1 MRMREVRSVKRR
13 KLKKLSAVERA
24 RRSQRGSIETS
35 IEQASRM
42 ARRKGIAF
50 KPDKAKAAL
59 EAAHADAAELGIDP
73 QWALGYL
80 PKVLPP
86 AWRRID
92 VGMDGERYM
101 REDGLRV
108 IMSGSVA
115 PDGKRWLHVSL
126 SREAR
131 LPNWGDLK
139 HVRDV
144 FLGPE
149 KTAYQIIAPTS
160 EWINMHKFCLHLW
173 HCVDGDPLPDF
184 TRGSMS
190 I

>member
-1 MRMREVRSVKRR
+1 MSRKKVKR
-13 KLKKLSAVERA
+13 KG
-24 RRSQRGSIETS
+24 RSTYPVANKHRSS
-35 IEQASRM
+35 IEQSVEQSSRM
-42 ARRKGIAF
+42 ARRKGIKF
-50 KPDKAKAAL
+50 NPDKAQAAL
-59 EAAHADAAELGIDP
+59 EAAHADADELGIDP
-73 QWALGYL
+73 QWALKYL

-86 AWRRID
+86 AWQRRMP
-92 VGMDGERYM
+92 GMDGSGYI
-101 REDGLRV
+101 REDGLV
-108 IMSGSVA
+108 VMMSGSVA
-115 PDGKRWLHVSL
+115 EDGKRWLHVSL
-126 SREAR
+126 SRKTR

-149 KTAYQIIAPTS
+149 KTAYQIIAPRS